1 MQVYLYRT
9 AQQPCAGGRADHQ
22 RERYLQHGHSQQLH
36 QNIAWSISEVYGQ
49 MNALTSWKHVYFLQ
63 DSFILLEIITV
74 LLRIMWYEENILYA
88 NEYV

>member
-1 MQVYLYRT
+1 
-9 AQQPCAGGRADHQ
+9 
-22 RERYLQHGHSQQLH
+22 
-36 QNIAWSISEVYGQ
+36 

-74 LLRIMWYEENILYA
+74 LLRIMWYEENILYG